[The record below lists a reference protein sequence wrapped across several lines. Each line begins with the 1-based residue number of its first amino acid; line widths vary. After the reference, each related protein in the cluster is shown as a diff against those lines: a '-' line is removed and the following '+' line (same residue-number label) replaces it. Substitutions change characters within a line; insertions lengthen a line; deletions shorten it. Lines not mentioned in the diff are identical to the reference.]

1 MTLARIK
8 RGVLAAIFALCALYL
23 GDCLSAR
30 FRIPHNRNPFGSVQ
44 VERYYAVRLK
54 DNKIEYMRADPET
67 DTCVYSIFPQL
78 GYTPCW
84 YLNRHKRKQIDI
96 GRVPPDLRDRLFF
109 QAALSAI
116 DYRLRISQ
124 T

>member
-8 RGVLAAIFALCALYL
+8 RGVQGAILALCALYL
-23 GDCLSAR
+23 GDYLSAR

-54 DNKIEYMRADPET
+54 DGKIEYMPDDPEI

-96 GRVPPDLRDRLFF
+96 GRVSPDLPDQPFF
-109 QAALSAI
+109 RAALWC
-116 DYRLRISQ
+116 YRL
-124 T
+124 